1 MRRVGRI
8 EDLVEGLA
16 RQRFYPPK
24 FITLGLS
31 SVVRVN
37 ER

>member
-8 EDLVEGLA
+8 EDRVEGFVG
-16 RQRFYPPK
+16 QRFYPPK

-31 SVVRVN
+31 SVVRVK